1 MAERLPLGEVLRAV
15 LAEDRTLLARRE
27 DLLAAMEQR
36 VTPGLMRDYRSFQK
50 AIQGSTVGE
59 MVLAADGASVEERK
73 SVCAQAMEILG
84 GLGMQER
91 AVLRVVETL
100 VQGLGWSDEPA
111 TMPEAM
117 PDVMLT
123 DAAVSAAGEEEIIDV
138 PAQEVLA
145 GDVMDAP
152 AVPADEGAYP
162 PAPVP
167 GGLSA
172 AQADGASLLR
182 AAAWSCVC
190 GCTGNKGKF
199 CVSCGR
205 PRTIGETQPAPATW
219 ACRCG
224 HMGNQGNF
232 CVSCGT
238 SRADGEVDP
247 SIFWTCICGHH
258 GNKGKF
264 CVHCGRSRQEGEQL
278 SGRPSLVWACRC
290 GHHGNKGNFCV
301 ACGASRAEG
310 EVETWICA
318 CGYQENTGRFCVNC
332 GQPRPDGYL
341 R

>member
-1 MAERLPLGEVLRAV
+1 MAERLPLAEVLRAV

-36 VTPGLMRDYRSFQK
+36 VTPALMRDYRSFQK
-50 AIQGSTVGE
+50 AMQGSTVGE

-172 AQADGASLLR
+172 AQADGASLLG